1 MAPTN
6 NNKSLE
12 AKKKIIAQ
20 IRSKEIK
27 EALKHFFK
35 TFNQEKPADIEFI
48 KNFYVELTKQELYKE
63 TYETFEKIKP
73 WYTDDLEFQDIF
85 ENIKKIYAD
94 NLILEGNTL
103 AYQRIEKEK
112 SLAESLKRSD
122 SLTREKMQK
131 ENKIQLDLISEK
143 AKKSYLKAL
152 EMYPDNLHAL
162 EGLKKC
168 YEIDGNEQEIAVV
181 NKKIEELSPSFKAK
195 VTAEKEREEE
205 VTNFEYKEVPVDH
218 DILGELKELYEQ
230 KKYEE
235 FIEKTDKAAETLLIP
250 VPILLLKVKA
260 YMELRQFKNADA
272 TIFEC
277 EGRNSHFAFVKESK
291 AELQELKHSLY
302 IKAAASYLKKGVEL
316 GRCLGMQNFLKAKK
330 CILKALEINPDNLN
344 LLDQAY
350 TVYKYLGEEDE
361 AFKIKA
367 SIYSLKPEFE
377 ISYENQE
384 HKTLCF
390 IATYAFYDK
399 PSIVDE
405 FRWFRREYLLNNSF
419 GLSLN
424 SLYVR
429 ISSKLTMA
437 LRNNN
442 FVRLIAKLV
451 LYIPL
456 LFVRLLGKLK
466 SK

>member
-20 IRSKEIK
+20 LRSKEIK

-152 EMYPDNLHAL
+152 EMYPENLHAL

-168 YEIDGNEQEIAVV
+168 YEIEDYYKNQ
-181 NKKIEELSPSFKAK
+181 
-195 VTAEKEREEE
+195 EKE
-205 VTNFEYKEVPVDH
+205 K
-218 DILGELKELYEQ
+218 
-230 KKYEE
+230 
-235 FIEKTDKAAETLLIP
+235 
-250 VPILLLKVKA
+250 
-260 YMELRQFKNADA
+260 
-272 TIFEC
+272 
-277 EGRNSHFAFVKESK
+277 
-291 AELQELKHSLY
+291 
-302 IKAAASYLKKGVEL
+302 
-316 GRCLGMQNFLKAKK
+316 
-330 CILKALEINPDNLN
+330 
-344 LLDQAY
+344 
-350 TVYKYLGEEDE
+350 
-361 AFKIKA
+361 
-367 SIYSLKPEFE
+367 
-377 ISYENQE
+377 
-384 HKTLCF
+384 
-390 IATYAFYDK
+390 
-399 PSIVDE
+399 
-405 FRWFRREYLLNNSF
+405 
-419 GLSLN
+419 
-424 SLYVR
+424 
-429 ISSKLTMA
+429 
-437 LRNNN
+437 
-442 FVRLIAKLV
+442 
-451 LYIPL
+451 
-456 LFVRLLGKLK
+456 
-466 SK
+466 